1 MSSRYSKP
9 RGRVLTRLSS
19 MTLPDPLL
27 PLPDEPLDLP
37 EGLTAEE
44 RLKAAFIL
52 VSDHINLHAMAWP
65 AKDSEGK
72 LVAPPAEH
80 VLHEL
85 AHIYDLVDE
94 ERLMSSPKLG
104 DVYVD
109 SELPKCDMC
118 GQDARYDAIV
128 KMNGTKGG
136 AYLCRDHYSEHGS
149 GTLGAS
155 GDTYLMLTAEVP
167 DWVRDAC
174 NRLLAAQGR
183 EPMF

>member
-1 MSSRYSKP
+1 
-9 RGRVLTRLSS
+9 
-19 MTLPDPLL
+19 
-27 PLPDEPLDLP
+27 
-37 EGLTAEE
+37 
-44 RLKAAFIL
+44 
-52 VSDHINLHAMAWP
+52 MAWP
-65 AKDSEGK
+65 ARDSEGK

-128 KMNGTKGG
+128 EMNGTKGG
-136 AYLCRDHYSEHGS
+136 AYLCGDHYSEHGS

-155 GDTYLMLTAEVP
+155 GDTYLMLPEEVP
-167 DWVRDAC
+167 DWVRDDC
-174 NRLLAAQGR
+174 RRLLAEQGR

>member
-1 MSSRYSKP
+1 MT
-9 RGRVLTRLSS
+9 RVSF

-27 PLPDEPLDLP
+27 PLPDEPLDLA
-37 EGLTAEE
+37 EGLSAEE
-44 RLKAAFIL
+44 RLKAVF
-52 VSDHINLHAMAWP
+52 VSVFDHVNLYAMAWP
-65 AKDSEGK
+65 ARDLEGK

-80 VLHEL
+80 VFHEL
-85 AHIYDLVDE
+85 AHIHEMVDE

-104 DVYVD
+104 DVYID
-109 SELPKCDMC
+109 AELPKCDFC
-118 GQDARYDAIV
+118 GRDARYDAIV
-128 KMNGTKGG
+128 EMNGTKGG
-136 AYLCRDHYSEHGS
+136 AYLCVDHYSKRGS

-167 DWVRDAC
+167 DWVRDDC

>member
-1 MSSRYSKP
+1 M
-9 RGRVLTRLSS
+9 TRLSF
-19 MTLPDPLL
+19 MNLPDPLL

-37 EGLTAEE
+37 EGLAADE
-44 RLKAAFIL
+44 RLKAAFVS
-52 VSDHINLHAMAWP
+52 VSDHVNLHAMAWP
-65 AKDSEGK
+65 ARDLDGK

-85 AHIYDLVDE
+85 AHIYELVDE

-109 SELPKCDMC
+109 SVLPKCDLC

-128 KMNGTKGG
+128 EMNGTKGG
-136 AYLCRDHYSEHGS
+136 AYLCDGHYSERGS

-167 DWVRDAC
+167 DWVRVDC

-183 EPMF
+183 EPLF